1 MSSNIENTLFKL
13 KNYITDN
20 YIIFITFTV
29 ILILLTLIAKS
40 KAKKKNKINSNY
52 KFKNDPVLKNN
63 NYKDLEDKEIIQEKA
78 FEQLKELK
86 IAKMNLDLDKIRE
99 ITTDNV
105 YELYKKQINTLILNK
120 QKNIVQKIKYI
131 NSHIVNII
139 PNSNEKTINLRIIIE
154 CYDFI
159 VDQYNNTS
167 FKYNK
172 KMLQTYEVEVK
183 TKNNNYLIDK
193 IQLLYEREL

>member
-29 ILILLTLIAKS
+29 ILILLTVIAKS

-63 NYKDLEDKEIIQEKA
+63 NYKDLENKEIIQKKA

-105 YELYKKQINTLILNK
+105 YELYKKQINILILNK

-131 NSHIVNII
+131 NSYIVNII

-172 KMLQTYEVEVK
+172 KMLQTYEVEIK